1 MLTLSFSTKLAI
13 QMGRATEKKPSLVA
27 SESEASESNMSVDD
41 EVDDDDDEPSGDD
54 ETPDIYR
61 NSALGM

>member
-1 MLTLSFSTKLAI
+1 
-13 QMGRATEKKPSLVA
+13 MGRATEKKPPLVA

-41 EVDDDDDEPSGDD
+41 EADDDDDDEPSGD

>member
-1 MLTLSFSTKLAI
+1 
-13 QMGRATEKKPSLVA
+13 MGRATEKKPSAVA
-27 SESEASESNMSVDD
+27 SESAASESDMSVDD
-41 EVDDDDDEPSGDD
+41 EAEEDGEPPGEA

>member
-1 MLTLSFSTKLAI
+1 
-13 QMGRATEKKPSLVA
+13 MGRATEKKNPFFVSDEEDSDSDA
-27 SESEASESNMSVDD
+27 SMED
-41 EVDDDDDEPSGDD
+41 EEEEDPSGDE